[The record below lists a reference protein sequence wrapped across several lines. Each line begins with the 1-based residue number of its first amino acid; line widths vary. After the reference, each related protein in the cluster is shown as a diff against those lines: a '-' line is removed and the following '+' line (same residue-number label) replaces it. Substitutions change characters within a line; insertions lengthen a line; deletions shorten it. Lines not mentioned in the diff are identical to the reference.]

1 MNGLILGQV
10 LKRIYGRKLIQLMKP
25 FIEELFK
32 SKYSYRTIKNHIDNL
47 WVLGGYIIEEINY
60 DRKKMNVE
68 PHLLLPGYIDSLDGP
83 MIHDLSE
90 FEQKSFDRTCRK
102 FYKYLVEK
110 ILSKL

>member
-68 PHLLLPGYIDSLDGP
+68 PQLLLPGYIDSLDGP